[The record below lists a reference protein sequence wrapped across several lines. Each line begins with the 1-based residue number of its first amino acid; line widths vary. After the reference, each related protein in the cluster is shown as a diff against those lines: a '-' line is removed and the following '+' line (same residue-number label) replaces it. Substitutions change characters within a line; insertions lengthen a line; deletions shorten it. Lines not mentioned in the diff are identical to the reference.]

1 MCATYHSLCDWVIK
15 GDLDE
20 DAVISESE
28 SEEEAEKAPP
38 SDVEGNST
46 VKVKKRSRKI
56 KDKTNLFP
64 SRRSI
69 NKWLTD
75 ATYLNLK
82 LPGEEILNK
91 ESSTVTVRIPRKQ
104 QDIKCLTLKLIT

>member
-20 DAVISESE
+20 DTVSSESE

-56 KDKTNLFP
+56 KQTCFCPED
-64 SRRSI
+64 R
-69 NKWLTD
+69 
-75 ATYLNLK
+75 
-82 LPGEEILNK
+82 
-91 ESSTVTVRIPRKQ
+91 
-104 QDIKCLTLKLIT
+104 LISGLQMPHI